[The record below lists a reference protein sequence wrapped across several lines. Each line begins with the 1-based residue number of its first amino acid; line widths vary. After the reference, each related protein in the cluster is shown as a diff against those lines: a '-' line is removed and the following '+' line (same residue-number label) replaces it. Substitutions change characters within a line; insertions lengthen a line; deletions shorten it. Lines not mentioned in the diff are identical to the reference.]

1 MAYDVVVLGTSVAGL
16 TAARRLA
23 LDGFHVAV
31 LDPNEEAVS
40 AAIGHGVAAIGHAST
55 VANMANAYGMD
66 AVREHIRRNVAAMG
80 EIRDTLPEAET
91 LRLRDGSLPG
101 GDERESGEVAHL
113 LTAAGAEARVLV
125 GPDGAKVVSDCI
137 VVDPVAYAQALLTSV
152 SVAGATV
159 RHEVTVTHVT
169 RQQGLTRVWF
179 RANTAWQR
187 DVESVGGIAV
197 IDTLGVSPWGR
208 LARVGAPQWVPVVRG
223 TPARPLRDVTL
234 SSGPMWMV
242 RPVGDQVLVLGR
254 KTTEETIARASD
266 ELSDWARKN
275 LRIANFETGRLAI
288 DPSDHGRP
296 IVGASAIPGG
306 FYARGNG
313 RGELANGTASGY
325 YLWQLLTTRRESAV
339 GLPPWSRLR
348 ASLLRRL

>member
-1 MAYDVVVLGTSVAGL
+1 MAYDVVVLGASVAGL

-23 LDGFHVAV
+23 LDGFNVAV
-31 LDPNEEAVS
+31 LDPNEEATT

-55 VANMANAYGMD
+55 VANMAHAYGLD
-66 AVREHIRRNVAAMG
+66 AAREHIRRNVAAMG

-101 GDERESGEVAHL
+101 GDERETREVAHL
-113 LTAAGAEARVLV
+113 LNAAGAEARVLA
-125 GPDGAKVVSDCI
+125 GPDGARVVSDCI
-137 VVDPVAYAQALLTSV
+137 VVDPVAYARALLTSV
-152 SVAGATV
+152 SAAGATV
-159 RHEVTVTHVT
+159 HHEVTVTHIT

-179 RANTAWQR
+179 RDNAAWQR
-187 DVESVGGIAV
+187 DVESIGGIAV

-208 LARVGAPQWVPVVRG
+208 LARAGGPQWVPVVRG
-223 TPARPLRDVTL
+223 IPSRPVRDVTL
-234 SSGPMWMV
+234 GSGIVWMV
-242 RPVGDQVLVLGR
+242 RPAGDQVLVLGR
-254 KTTEETIARASD
+254 KATESTIVRASD
-266 ELSDWARKN
+266 ELSGWAQGN
-275 LRIANFETGRLAI
+275 LRTAGAGRLAI